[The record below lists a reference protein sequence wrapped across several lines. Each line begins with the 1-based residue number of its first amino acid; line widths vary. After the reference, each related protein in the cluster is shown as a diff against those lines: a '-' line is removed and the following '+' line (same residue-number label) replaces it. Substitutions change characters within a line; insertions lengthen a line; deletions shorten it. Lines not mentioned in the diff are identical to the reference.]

1 MNIILLGPPGC
12 GKGTQAKKI
21 SEKYSLSHLSTGDI
35 LRKAVAEKT
44 ELGLKAKEY
53 MDKGKLGPDALVLEL
68 IKPSLSDDII
78 LDGFPRNLNQAVMLK
93 KIFRIDAVLSIGVDF
108 NVLVKRLTGRRSCRC
123 GAVYHIEYNLPKK
136 EGVCDKCN
144 SKLYQRDD
152 DKEEVVVE
160 RIETYKKETKPL
172 IDYYKKQRILKTVD
186 GNLSIHDVFDE
197 ICRILN
203 NKTYIPSM

>member
-21 SEKYSLSHLSTGDI
+21 SEKYNLSHLSTGDI

>member
-1 MNIILLGPPGC
+1 MKIVLLGPPGC

-21 SEKYSLSHLSTGDI
+21 SGKYNLAHVSTGDL

-53 MDKGKLGPDALVLEL
+53 MDKGKLGPDELVLE
-68 IKPSLSDDII
+68 IVKPGLSDDVI

-93 KIFRIDAVLSIGVDF
+93 NFFSPDVVLNINVDF

-123 GAVYHIEYNLPKK
+123 GAVYHTEYNPPKK
-136 EGVCDKCN
+136 EGICDKCN
-144 SKLYQRDD
+144 SRLYQRDD
-152 DKEEVVVE
+152 DKEEVVVK

-172 IDYYKKQRILKTVD
+172 IDYYKKQRILKTIN

-203 NKTYIPSM
+203 NKTYIPLM

>member
-1 MNIILLGPPGC
+1 M
-12 GKGTQAKKI
+12 
-21 SEKYSLSHLSTGDI
+21 
-35 LRKAVAEKT
+35 
-44 ELGLKAKEY
+44 
-53 MDKGKLGPDALVLEL
+53 
-68 IKPSLSDDII
+68 
-78 LDGFPRNLNQAVMLK
+78 
-93 KIFRIDAVLSIGVDF
+93 
-108 NVLVKRLTGRRSCRC
+108 KRLTGRRSCRC